1 MLRVPLFDDIS
12 DLRHPFPVGQT
23 VQVLDGDRAGS
34 CRGLRRSLTGRPGS
48 PEELPQAPST
58 SVPATIAATEAI
70 RRVRRVIMSTLFLE

>member
-1 MLRVPLFDDIS
+1 MVTGPEAAADCDAALP
-12 DLRHPFPVGQT
+12 
-23 VQVLDGDRAGS
+23 GD
-34 CRGLRRSLTGRPGS
+34 PDP